1 MMFYVYI
8 NIKSN
13 NEAIESEIKQEY
25 IHTHVK
31 RRKK

>member
-1 MMFYVYI
+1 MFYVYI

-25 IHTHVK
+25 IPTHVK